1 MVSLVAV
8 ATWTGHETSARMP
21 SEFDMKERTVELA
34 GDGDAPDHESGGE
47 DLAGDVESFYR
58 RVYVLVV
65 TLR

>member
-1 MVSLVAV
+1 
-8 ATWTGHETSARMP
+8 MP